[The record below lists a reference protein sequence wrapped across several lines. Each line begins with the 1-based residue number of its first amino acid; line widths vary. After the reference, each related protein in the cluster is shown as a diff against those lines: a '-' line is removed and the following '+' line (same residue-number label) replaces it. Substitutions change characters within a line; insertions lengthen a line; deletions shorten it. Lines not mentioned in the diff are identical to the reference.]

1 MIMIL
6 CHKALNLTS
15 KTSTIILILILIGL
29 LFWLINLQNEHE
41 IWGMERDHAWV

>member
-15 KTSTIILILILIGL
+15 KTSTINSYQLIILAYQSTKI
-29 LFWLINLQNEHE
+29 NEHE